1 MRPPPRRPAPVLLVP
16 AGLVL
21 RILVIVLLLAAA
33 IVLIASGVVQRAAS
47 GTTVA
52 DAGAVVDQQAAAAR
66 DIGRGYD
73 QSTEQVKKARALKL
87 AIGTEQA
94 DAIATKAL
102 GDLFTLRHS
111 ALVSLAQTT
120 GGSAAAA
127 ETYATTAE
135 KAMDAARGAPVAST
149 APVLLAPRFY
159 AIASRF
165 NQLATSISDQ
175 ATTALTAS
183 PTPAPTIRP
192 TPSPTPTR

>member
-1 MRPPPRRPAPVLLVP
+1 MRRPPRRPAPVLLVP

-21 RILVIVLLLAAA
+21 RTLVIVLLLAAA
-33 IVLIASGVVQRAAS
+33 TLLIASGALQRAAS

-52 DAGAVVDQQAAAAR
+52 DSGAVLDQQAAAAR
-66 DIGRGYD
+66 DVGRGYD
-73 QSTEQVKKARALKL
+73 QSAEQVKKARALKL
-87 AIGTEQA
+87 AIGAEQA
-94 DAIATKAL
+94 DTIANKAL

-120 GGSAAAA
+120 GGSAASA
-127 ETYATTAE
+127 ETYATTTE
-135 KAMDAARGAPVAST
+135 KALDAARGAPVASA